1 MSILT
6 WVLISTVVLCGAGAL
21 TKVIFDHIQGPQEV
35 TWKEWMVA
43 SAVITLF
50 VAPLTAWSGTA
61 LAKKDNVTF
70 REFWNGWE
78 AGVRVEETIC
88 RRDGSCSH
96 NYDCDPYIV
105 QVPYEC
111 GDSKQSRTCYR
122 SETRYH
128 SCPWVDA
135 EYAYVVHTTLG
146 PYTIDSGRFPLNPQS
161 RRYRSRRIPES
172 VIERAGVG
180 EPEFWTSASERLR
193 QGNPWPVTQVHSY
206 TNYVLASDFTIL
218 KRYREAAEEYRAL
231 HLMPTI
237 TSTIQDG
244 MFYRSRKVHAISCP
258 RNTQERWNEYV
269 EKLNAAFGSEL
280 QGDVRLVLS
289 CNRSINANP
298 DRYRFA
304 LEAHWQD
311 KVLFRK
317 SALPK
322 NTLVIIIG
330 TDDGQVVSYA
340 RAFTG
345 MPTGNKALTIALE
358 SRLQARNKIP
368 FTPEAVVGTVTGKP
382 TQVGAQYR
390 ATSVRSGGI
399 LTDVLW
405 GVSNRQTR
413 FSRVS
418 MEAKDENDVGS
429 GFSYLKGEVQLTT
442 TQKVI
447 ILLFVIFLSIAAFAV
462 VAFNDW
468 FNAKGANNR
477 WTS

>member
-1 MSILT
+1 MPIWL
-6 WVLISTVVLCGAGAL
+6 WVFIAVLALCGAGAL
-21 TKVIFDHIQGPQEV
+21 TKLYFDRAHGPEEV

-43 SAVITLF
+43 SALISLI

-70 REFWNGWE
+70 HEFWNGWE
-78 AGVRVEETIC
+78 AAVRVEETIC
-88 RRDGSCSH
+88 RRDGSCIH

-135 EYAYVVHTTLG
+135 EYAYIVETTLG
-146 PYTIDSGRFPLNPQS
+146 PYTIDHGRFPENPQS
-161 RRYRSRRIPES
+161 HRYRSRRIPER
-172 VIERAGVG
+172 VIESAGVG
-180 EPEFWTSASERLR
+180 EPLFWSRARLRLR
-193 QGNPWPVTQVHSY
+193 QGDPWPVTQVHSY
-206 TNYVLASDFTIL
+206 TNFVLASDYTIL
-218 KRYREAAEEYRAL
+218 KRYREAAEEYRRL
-231 HLMPTI
+231 HLLPSI
-237 TSTIQDG
+237 TSTIRDG
-244 MFYRSRKVHAISCP
+244 FFYRSDKVHAISCP
-258 RNTQERWNEYV
+258 RDTKEQWNEYI

-280 QGDVRLVLS
+280 QGDVRLILS
-289 CNRSINANP
+289 CNGKINANP

-311 KVLFRK
+311 RKLFQRA
-317 SALPK
+317 ALPK
-322 NTLVIIIG
+322 NTVVIIVG
-330 TDDGQVVSYA
+330 TNGDGVVSYA

-345 MPTGNKALTIALE
+345 MPTGNRALTVGIQ
-358 SRLQARNKIP
+358 SRLRAMHAVP
-368 FTPEAVVGTVTGKP
+368 FTPEAVVGTVTGRP
-382 TQVGAQYR
+382 THVGGRYR

-405 GVSNRQTR
+405 GVSNPQTR

-418 MEAKDENDVGS
+418 MEAKDEHDVGS

-442 TQKVI
+442 GQKVLI
-447 ILLFVIFLSIAAFAV
+447 LFFVILLSVAAFAV
-462 VAFNDW
+462 VATNDW
-468 FNAKGANNR
+468 FNAKGANR
-477 WTS
+477 WNS